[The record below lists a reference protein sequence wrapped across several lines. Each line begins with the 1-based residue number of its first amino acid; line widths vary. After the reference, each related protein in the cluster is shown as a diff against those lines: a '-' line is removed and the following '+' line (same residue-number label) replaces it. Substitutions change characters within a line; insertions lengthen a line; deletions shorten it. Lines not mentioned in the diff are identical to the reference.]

1 MAGHVEARH
10 EATLRDFLNVVFR
23 WKFLILSV
31 FLLTTLLII
40 FVRASQP
47 RTYASSSRVLVKRGE
62 RPSVFVPNPQYPAW
76 AEDMSS
82 QLEVILSE
90 AVLSQAREIFADSLA
105 ARGLAGRRTFRG
117 GAVRADVVGESNV
130 IVINY
135 SELDPLECE
144 LGCAAVT
151 HAYVDYYQKNAA
163 PPPIDDF
170 FESQIGDALSD
181 LAAWREKKSE
191 FLNREEYLG
200 MQEEG
205 NHQMYI
211 LSRLET
217 SIADVSSELSG
228 QETRVDKL
236 RGLVSL
242 DIEELEERFSTTST
256 DSPVQ
261 TRVLADV
268 WTELQQLRTKR
279 EELMALYTEKHP
291 EVIAIDNQVADLR
304 RKLIQE
310 VRNAFDL
317 AIAQRDELAAKYQ
330 ALLNEK
336 RRTEEQIAL
345 LPEKDKELAR
355 IESNIRANEEK
366 YQLLLR
372 KRDEAEIAIATSNEF
387 DVTILSPPSRA
398 AQRRTSDYVR
408 LAVGPFLSLIVGL
421 GLAFFFESMDHSLK
435 NAAEVEQ
442 YLGTNALTTIPETRK
457 D

>member
-1 MAGHVEARH
+1 
-10 EATLRDFLNVVFR
+10 
-23 WKFLILSV
+23 
-31 FLLTTLLII
+31 
-40 FVRASQP
+40 
-47 RTYASSSRVLVKRGE
+47 
-62 RPSVFVPNPQYPAW
+62 
-76 AEDMSS
+76 
-82 QLEVILSE
+82 
-90 AVLSQAREIFADSLA
+90 
-105 ARGLAGRRTFRG
+105 
-117 GAVRADVVGESNV
+117 
-130 IVINY
+130 
-135 SELDPLECE
+135 
-144 LGCAAVT
+144 
-151 HAYVDYYQKNAA
+151 
-163 PPPIDDF
+163 
-170 FESQIGDALSD
+170 
-181 LAAWREKKSE
+181 
-191 FLNREEYLG
+191 
-200 MQEEG
+200 
-205 NHQMYI
+205 
-211 LSRLET
+211 
-217 SIADVSSELSG
+217 
-228 QETRVDKL
+228 
-236 RGLVSL
+236 
-242 DIEELEERFSTTST
+242 
-256 DSPVQ
+256 
-261 TRVLADV
+261 
-268 WTELQQLRTKR
+268 
-279 EELMALYTEKHP
+279 MALYTEKHP